1 MATAGSRSPLTIP
14 TVERIFNISG
24 INSIGALLGALHNH
38 QTRTHSFG
46 VSDQIR
52 PGEEARRAYPPSY
65 SMREPR
71 RGLSLH
77 SIHLLSFDVTL
88 ISRRDQSQARRC

>member
-1 MATAGSRSPLTIP
+1 MNFPWLTDEEADELKRFQKHHDEDHQKS
-14 TVERIFNISG
+14 ER
-24 INSIGALLGALHNH
+24 
-38 QTRTHSFG
+38 QTK
-46 VSDQIR
+46 IR
-52 PGEEARRAYPPSY
+52 PGEEAHRAYPPSY
-65 SMREPR
+65 AMSEPR